1 MKKLAIVMLML
12 ASVST
17 FAQNNSTSNVVTVNG
32 EGTVKVVPDEVTINS
47 RVETEGLNPTDVKKE
62 NDKLVN
68 QLFKFL
74 KKEGI
79 SEKNIQTEYINLNKR
94 TDYQTKKE
102 TYVANQAISI
112 KLENLAN
119 YEKIMQGLL
128 KNGLNRINSVEF
140 SSSKKATYEKEARK
154 KAVLNAKQKAEELV
168 APLNQEIGKAIMI
181 SENRSTSFPVMRME
195 AMKLSSAN
203 ADQQTIAPGEME
215 ITANVQISF
224 QLY

>member
-1 MKKLAIVMLML
+1 MLMF
-12 ASVST
+12 ASVAT
-17 FAQNNSTSNVVTVNG
+17 FAQNNPATPNVVSVSG
-32 EGTVKVVPDEVTINS
+32 EGTVKVVPDEVTINA
-47 RVETEGLNPTDVKKE
+47 RVETEGLDPASVKKE

-79 SEKNIQTEYINLNKR
+79 SEKNIQTEYVNLNKR

-112 KLENLAN
+112 KLDDLAN
-119 YEKIMQGLL
+119 YEEIMQGLL
-128 KNGLNRINSVEF
+128 KNGLNRINSVQF
-140 SSSKKATYEKEARK
+140 SSSKTAEYEKEARR

-168 APLNQEIGKAIMI
+168 APLGQEIGKALMI
-181 SENRSTSFPVMRME
+181 SENGSSSFPVMRME

-215 ITANVQISF
+215 VTANVQISF